1 MTNRVVL
8 IGHPVAH
15 SFSGAMQ
22 QAAFDALE
30 IDARYELWDRRQID
44 LADAIAELRGEDFL
58 GANVTIPHKEH
69 VVPMMDKL
77 TEDAQATGAVNCIS
91 RDGTRLIGHNTD
103 VAGFKF
109 ALNKLVGR
117 QKMPR
122 QAVVLGAGGAAR
134 AVVYALITDG
144 FQRVVVFN
152 RHLHRGEALVRHFSK
167 SASHMDLK
175 AMPWHESVLEAEISK
190 TKVLINATSIGMVAG
205 ETPVPAELLPPD
217 LMVLDLIYNPTQTQL
232 LKDAAIARDTTL
244 GGELMLLQQGA
255 RAFELWTGKPAPVD
269 VMQAELDRAR
279 EQGLRQLP
287 VDMGAAGE
295 VPVDLSAASAAS
307 GAAGEVPGKRP
318 SSEASS
324 PESGLPAE
332 NRPA

>member
-22 QAAFDALE
+22 QAAFDALG
-30 IDARYELWDRRQID
+30 IDARYELWDRRAIE
-44 LADAIAELRGEDFL
+44 LADAIAQLRGEDFL
-58 GANVTIPHKEH
+58 GANITIPHKEH
-69 VVPMMDKL
+69 VVPLVDKL
-77 TEDAQATGAVNCIS
+77 TEDAQATGAVNVIS

-103 VAGFKF
+103 VDGFKT
-109 ALNKLVGR
+109 ALTKLVGR

-144 FQRVVVFN
+144 FQRIVVFN

-167 SASHMDLK
+167 SASHMDLR

-190 TKVLINATSIGMVAG
+190 TKVVINATSIGMVPG
-205 ETPVPAELLPPD
+205 ETPIPAELLPPD
-217 LMVLDLIYNPTQTQL
+217 LLVLDLIYNPSVTQL
-232 LKDAAIARDTTL
+232 LKDAAAARDTVL

-255 RAFELWTGKPAPVD
+255 RAFELWTGKPAPIEA
-269 VMQAELDRAR
+269 MQVELDRAR
-279 EQGLRQLP
+279 ELGLRQLP
-287 VDMGAAGE
+287 VDAEQTAATPTSGPGAGQ
-295 VPVDLSAASAAS
+295 SA
-307 GAAGEVPGKRP
+307 PTQ
-318 SSEASS
+318 
-324 PESGLPAE
+324 PA
-332 NRPA
+332 

>member
-22 QAAFDALE
+22 QAAFDALG
-30 IDARYELWDRRQID
+30 IDARYELWDRRQIE
-44 LADAIAELRGEDFL
+44 LADAIAQLRGEDFL
-58 GANVTIPHKEH
+58 GANITIPHKEH
-69 VVPMMDKL
+69 VVPLVDKL
-77 TEDAQATGAVNCIS
+77 TEDAQATGAVNVIS

-103 VAGFKF
+103 VDGFKT
-109 ALNKLVGR
+109 ALTKLVGR

-144 FQRVVVFN
+144 FQRIVVFN

-167 SASHMDLK
+167 SASHMDLR

-190 TKVLINATSIGMVAG
+190 TKVVINATSIGMVAG
-205 ETPVPAELLPPD
+205 ETPIPAELLPPD
-217 LMVLDLIYNPTQTQL
+217 LLVLDLIYNPSVTQL
-232 LKDAAIARDTTL
+232 LKNAAAARDTVL

-255 RAFELWTGKPAPVD
+255 RAFELWTGKPAPIE

-279 EQGLRQLP
+279 ELGLRQLP
-287 VDMGAAGE
+287 VDAEQTAAT
-295 VPVDLSAASAAS
+295 P
-307 GAAGEVPGKRP
+307 P
-318 SSEASS
+318 SSPSAGQSA
-324 PESGLPAE
+324 PTQPA
-332 NRPA
+332 